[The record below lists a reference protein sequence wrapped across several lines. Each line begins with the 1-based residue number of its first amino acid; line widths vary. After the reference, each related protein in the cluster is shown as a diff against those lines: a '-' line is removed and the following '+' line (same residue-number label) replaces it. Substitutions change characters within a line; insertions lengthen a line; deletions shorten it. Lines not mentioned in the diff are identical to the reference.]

1 MKFPESISRR
11 GVFLSLASVLPASRG
26 CLLALQDT
34 KFSADVKVVNLLATV
49 RDKHG
54 QLVRTLDQDDFLLEE
69 DGRPQ
74 TIRYFARETDLPLVL
89 GLMVDTSGSQR
100 RVLDEERDASH
111 AFLEQV
117 LREDKDA
124 TFIAHFDREIAV
136 LQEQTSSR
144 EKLEAA
150 LALLEVPMQDR
161 GGGQPAPVPRGQRNA
176 GTLLYDAVVQISGKL
191 MQPQQGRKA
200 FIVLSDGVDNGSQQ
214 TLGRAIKAS
223 LVADTLI
230 YSILFAD
237 PHGYGGGNRRGP
249 GGGGRWGPPRH
260 EHIDG
265 KTVLQLLSKETGGG
279 FFEVTKTEPLSLIYL
294 RIQEELRNQYSV
306 GYTPDRVDISA
317 GYHKIR
323 LTVRK
328 KGMVVRTRDGYYA
341 GQ

>member
-1 MKFPESISRR
+1 MRGRMRHSRR
-11 GVFLSLASVLPASRG
+11 RVLRAMASLLGARLLLRG
-26 CLLALQDT
+26 QQET
-34 KFSADVKVVNLLATV
+34 PTFSTEVNVVNVLATV
-49 RDKHG
+49 TDHKGAIVRD
-54 QLVRTLDQDDFLLEE
+54 LAQDEFLLLE
-69 DGRPQ
+69 DKRPQ
-74 TIRYFARETDLPLVL
+74 TIRYFSRETDLPLTL
-89 GLMVDTSGSQR
+89 GLMVDTSTSQT
-100 RVLDEERDASH
+100 RVLDAERGASFR
-111 AFLEQV
+111 FLEVV
-117 LREDKDA
+117 LRP
-124 TFIAHFDREIAV
+124 R
-136 LQEQTSSR
+136 
-144 EKLEAA
+144 
-150 LALLEVPMQDR
+150 QDR
-161 GGGQPAPVPRGQRNA
+161 VFLMQFDFRIFIRQPLTASLKQLNDSLAFVDTPARSQFQLQTGG